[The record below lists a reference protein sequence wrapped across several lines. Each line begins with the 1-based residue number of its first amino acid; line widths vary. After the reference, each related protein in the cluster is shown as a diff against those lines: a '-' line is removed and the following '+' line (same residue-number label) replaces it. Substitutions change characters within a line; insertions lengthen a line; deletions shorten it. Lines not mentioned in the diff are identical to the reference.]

1 MAWSPSREEKN
12 MVKIPAPP
20 VPPRLREML
29 KDYPALIQEVQD
41 GLDSLVRKM
50 AAEGAVSLPPFEEA
64 VWYLEDTLDAFY
76 SRAQEELDAA
86 EVDGDLQAIDK
97 AKAKR
102 HLMGRTASDR
112 PWNDEG
118 DQSLWSYFRRY
129 KAAFK

>member
-1 MAWSPSREEKN
+1 MAN
-12 MVKIPAPP
+12 IPPPP

-50 AAEGAVSLPPFEEA
+50 VAEGAVSLPPFEEA

-76 SRAQEELDAA
+76 SRAQKDLKAA
-86 EVDGDLQAIDK
+86 EVGGDLPAIDR
-97 AKAKR
+97 AKQKR
-102 HLMGRTASDR
+102 YLMGRTRSDR

-118 DQSLWSYFRRY
+118 DQSLWDYFRRY
-129 KAAFK
+129 KEAFK